1 MAEVTEADMPETN
14 FDQPAQP
21 VYLEIK
27 DTPPPDQG
35 ENYPTQA
42 ESKPEPEAQP
52 QAPQDPVADQQPT
65 THEPETKDDTSSSQT
80 DHVET
85 LTPAETNTNLIQDI
99 SNLNQQGA
107 EVGTPSEQEQVFP
120 TAQTKMV
127 LPTLSRDV
135 ELVEE
140 QAQPMLVAMDKQPA
154 AVTPGTMQQ
163 NMLNLSNKTAQI
175 KQEDYL
181 GQQREDEQLNNID
194 LHAVNQEIDLL
205 NKYYPGLGQVIAQP
219 IQQMLPV
226 TSPVNTGSQ
235 AVNSSQHKIEQLNQ
249 GNQDVLPEVELPI
262 NQQQSVLNA
271 QTSILGHPIRREHG
285 TNIYADRQRREYI
298 YPTGWALGQTSEG
311 EETSGKGPGTIN
323 GKKSAR
329 IDRGGRSYGSS
340 QITEANMPDYLKHSR
355 FRDEFKGMKVNSKEF
370 NETWI
375 RLGKEKPEEFRQDQH
390 DYIQRTHYESLIS
403 NLRRKG
409 IDIADRGPAI
419 KDMLWSTAVQYGS
432 NSDVIENALQNKN
445 LNQVSNEEIIT
456 AVQEYKKNNVDR
468 LFRRLLQNIRDKK
481 EREEYRQSL
490 INRASREKS
499 KLLKLEK
506 QSKPD
511 WINK

>member
-1 MAEVTEADMPETN
+1 
-14 FDQPAQP
+14 
-21 VYLEIK
+21 
-27 DTPPPDQG
+27 
-35 ENYPTQA
+35 
-42 ESKPEPEAQP
+42 
-52 QAPQDPVADQQPT
+52 
-65 THEPETKDDTSSSQT
+65 
-80 DHVET
+80 
-85 LTPAETNTNLIQDI
+85 
-99 SNLNQQGA
+99 
-107 EVGTPSEQEQVFP
+107 
-120 TAQTKMV
+120 
-127 LPTLSRDV
+127 
-135 ELVEE
+135 
-140 QAQPMLVAMDKQPA
+140 
-154 AVTPGTMQQ
+154 
-163 NMLNLSNKTAQI
+163 
-175 KQEDYL
+175 
-181 GQQREDEQLNNID
+181 
-194 LHAVNQEIDLL
+194 
-205 NKYYPGLGQVIAQP
+205 
-219 IQQMLPV
+219 MLPV